1 MEYLL
6 IVWKEAE
13 SAEPTLTKSKLAD
26 SRKVVIRKDFAQYP
40 MTGYCINVPPPYS
53 AVPAHK

>member
-40 MTGYCINVPPPYS
+40 SIGRFKDKELRKMSTQVL
-53 AVPAHK
+53 